1 MRAGIRKTYSDQH
14 YTLFPAV
21 AWVRRSSHT
30 ATPVCV
36 VPCTVPA
43 HSHGPVT
50 PPANPEPSIS
60 PKEAPSPSAISSQP
74 RPPSLVPG
82 SPLPIPWTCHT
93 RGLTPPPCPSVSG
106 SLPARRGSGPSRAA
120 PACGPGMLPRVV
132 LVRLSLGGIR
142 AVPRHEPGTCAGV
155 RVDACVLALLGG
167 FGLCFLWQLQQGPAG
182 PAAPGRLGVPEAS
195 GGGGGYRRPAEAA
208 LRGTQTL
215 SSAHVLA
222 GVLCVILSSF
232 CTDTGHADQGL
243 PHDLILTRSP
253 L

>member
-1 MRAGIRKTYSDQH
+1 MFSGKVQRQARAANLHSGSGLLGTAESRAGGSRLWAARAGLRLRAGIRKTYSDQH

-93 RGLTPPPCPSVSG
+93 RGLTPPPVPFCVWLPPCASRLGSVPGSSCLWPRDAPTGGACPFVPWRHPGCPTPRARHVCGRPCGRLCPRTSG
-106 SLPARRGSGPSRAA
+106 WIWFVFPVAAAAGTRRPSRSGETRGSRGQWWR
-120 PACGPGMLPRVV
+120 
-132 LVRLSLGGIR
+132 
-142 AVPRHEPGTCAGV
+142 
-155 RVDACVLALLGG
+155 
-167 FGLCFLWQLQQGPAG
+167 W
-182 PAAPGRLGVPEAS
+182 GVPEA
-195 GGGGGYRRPAEAA
+195 
-208 LRGTQTL
+208 
-215 SSAHVLA
+215 
-222 GVLCVILSSF
+222 C
-232 CTDTGHADQGL
+232 
-243 PHDLILTRSP
+243 
-253 L
+253 

>member
-1 MRAGIRKTYSDQH
+1 MFSGKVQRQARAANLHSGSGLLGTAESRAGGSRLWAARAGLRLRAGIRKTYSDQH

-60 PKEAPSPSAISSQP
+60 PKEAPSPSAVSSQP

-93 RGLTPPPCPSVSG
+93 RGLTPPP
-106 SLPARRGSGPSRAA
+106 R
-120 PACGPGMLPRVV
+120 
-132 LVRLSLGGIR
+132 
-142 AVPRHEPGTCAGV
+142 
-155 RVDACVLALLGG
+155 ALLCLAPSLRVAARVRPG
-167 FGLCFLWQLQQGPAG
+167 QLLLVAQGCSHGWCLSVCPLA
-182 PAAPGRLGVPEAS
+182 AS
-195 GGGGGYRRPAEAA
+195 GLSHATSQARVRASVWTPVSSHFWVDLVCVSCGSCSRDPQAQP
-208 LRGTQTL
+208 LRG
-215 SSAHVLA
+215 
-222 GVLCVILSSF
+222 
-232 CTDTGHADQGL
+232 D
-243 PHDLILTRSP
+243 
-253 L
+253 